1 MCDVCCEK
9 FNKTNRKIVE
19 CSFCD
24 LTCCSSCCQIYILS
38 SFQDPHCMKCKN
50 NWNREFID
58 SFCSKV
64 FRLKQYREHRENV
77 LFDRERGL
85 MPGTQPEVERIIN
98 IRHLRVIIRD
108 QRERIIELHHIH
120 QTDFNSLILHPSIL
134 KLFRDMERTY
144 NHINYLRN
152 ENVHTN
158 IESRTFI
165 RQCPSEECK
174 GFLNQEW
181 FCGLC
186 NKRYCKECNEI
197 LDVDHVCDPET
208 VKTMELLNKD
218 SKSCPKCGTV
228 IHKTSGCTQMWCIS
242 CHTAFNWRTGE
253 IETGRIHNPHFMEFK
268 KKMMSSREHGDIPC
282 GGVPSFREL
291 REQKA
296 PDEILKYAMLINQL
310 EHELIF
316 LNTDDIDN
324 VNYRV
329 SYMLNDITEEMFRI
343 FLQRQEKFLDKS
355 REVSLVYELIAN
367 ACGDLLRQYTL
378 VPSKQDQVIF
388 EIKEI
393 INYSNT
399 ILKSIRGRYN
409 CTNPKDINI

>member
-9 FNKTNRKIVE
+9 FNKTNHKIVE

-24 LTCCSSCCQIYILS
+24 LTCCSACCQKYILS

-58 SFCSKV
+58 SFCTKV

-77 LFDRERGL
+77 LFDRERAL

-120 QTDFNSLILHPSIL
+120 QTDMFSPILHPDIVE
-134 KLFRDMERTY
+134 LFRDMERTY
-144 NHINYLRN
+144 NHISYLRN
-152 ENVHTN
+152 IDTHTG
-158 IESRTFI
+158 IEVRKFI

-181 FCGLC
+181 FCGVC
-186 NKRYCKECNEI
+186 TSHYCKECNEKM
-197 LDVDHVCDPET
+197 DSDHVCDPET
-208 VKTMELLNKD
+208 VKTMELLNRD

-242 CHTAFNWRTGE
+242 CHTAFNWQTGG
-253 IETGRIHNPHFMEFK
+253 IETGRVHNPHFMEFK

-316 LNTDDIDN
+316 MNTDDIDN
-324 VNYRV
+324 VNTRV
-329 SYMLNDITEEMFRI
+329 SYMLNDITGEMFKI
-343 FLQRQEKFLDKS
+343 FLQRQEKFLEKS

-378 VPSKQDQVIF
+378 VPSKQDQIIF

-393 INYSNT
+393 LNYSNT

-409 CTNPKDINI
+409 CTIPKDINI

>member
-1 MCDVCCEK
+1 
-9 FNKTNRKIVE
+9 
-19 CSFCD
+19 
-24 LTCCSSCCQIYILS
+24 
-38 SFQDPHCMKCKN
+38 MKCKN

-181 FCGLC
+181 FCGL
-186 NKRYCKECNEI
+186 
-197 LDVDHVCDPET
+197 
-208 VKTMELLNKD
+208 
-218 SKSCPKCGTV
+218 
-228 IHKTSGCTQMWCIS
+228 
-242 CHTAFNWRTGE
+242 
-253 IETGRIHNPHFMEFK
+253 
-268 KKMMSSREHGDIPC
+268 
-282 GGVPSFREL
+282 
-291 REQKA
+291 
-296 PDEILKYAMLINQL
+296 KYWM
-310 EHELIF
+310 
-316 LNTDDIDN
+316 
-324 VNYRV
+324 
-329 SYMLNDITEEMFRI
+329 
-343 FLQRQEKFLDKS
+343 
-355 REVSLVYELIAN
+355 
-367 ACGDLLRQYTL
+367 
-378 VPSKQDQVIF
+378 
-388 EIKEI
+388 
-393 INYSNT
+393 
-399 ILKSIRGRYN
+399 
-409 CTNPKDINI
+409 